1 MADIVNLKDHRK
13 RKAREQK
20 QADADAKRIL
30 FGRNKGEKQRDALEK
45 SANIRK
51 LDGAKREKKD
61 E

>member
-30 FGRNKGEKQRDALEK
+30 FGRTKGEKQRDQMEK
-45 SANIRK
+45 SATIRK
-51 LDGAKREKKD
+51 LDGAKRERD
-61 E
+61 DD